1 MLATRF
7 SEIEHEIAFEC
18 LMRRIEW
25 LRSKD
30 DALETIDKILHEFA
44 ILEALSRRIKY
55 RAPAMKA
62 YHAID
67 SLLLECV

>member
-18 LMRRIEW
+18 LMMRIEW
-25 LRSKD
+25 LKAKD
-30 DALETIDKILHEFA
+30 DALETIDKILHEIA
-44 ILEALSRRIKY
+44 VLEALSRRIKY

-62 YHAID
+62 YHEID
-67 SLLLECV
+67 SLLLACV